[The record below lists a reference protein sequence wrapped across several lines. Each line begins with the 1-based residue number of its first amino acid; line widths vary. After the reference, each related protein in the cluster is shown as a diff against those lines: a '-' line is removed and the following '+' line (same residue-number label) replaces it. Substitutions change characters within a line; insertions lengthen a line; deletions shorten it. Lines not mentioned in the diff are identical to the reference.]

1 MRGRGL
7 VIGVTV
13 VLLGLAAGAAYV
25 TRDTALPLENAPA
38 LKVSE
43 ALGGRGRSEAG

>member
-13 VLLGLAAGAAYV
+13 VLVGLAAGAAYV
-25 TRDTALPLENAPA
+25 TRDTSPPLENAPA
-38 LKVSE
+38 LKKTV
-43 ALGGRGRSEAG
+43 RGQQSATGDD